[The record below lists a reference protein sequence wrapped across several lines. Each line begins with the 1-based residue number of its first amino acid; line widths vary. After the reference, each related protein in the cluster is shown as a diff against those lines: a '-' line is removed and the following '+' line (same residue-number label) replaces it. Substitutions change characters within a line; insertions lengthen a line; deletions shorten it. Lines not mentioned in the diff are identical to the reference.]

1 MFPDPFG
8 IVHEPY
14 KVVLQFAF
22 EWIRSPEWNAP
33 GYRNPGVTLWYIL
46 AGRRRLLAGPYAY
59 DLQPGEVVLIP
70 PNTTFMTEGG
80 EGEGEA
86 IHYLSAS
93 VSVYMHGI
101 EWSEMYG
108 LPPRFRIH
116 HAQDGQRLKDGWYDL
131 VRAWQP
137 LHDLGEASGIG
148 SGKLSIS
155 QASTQLQ
162 AQAVCLNWFAELIR
176 VLEPHLM
183 NPEPVVDERVRE
195 VCAFIQRSY
204 AAPIRL
210 GDLAKVANTSAGHL
224 RLLFRTHLKVSP
236 YQYLLQVRIGKA
248 QGLLLATNR
257 PLAEVA
263 AEVGFEEYSHFLAT
277 FRKIVGMS
285 PSHYRKNNPLYQ

>member
-1 MFPDPFG
+1 MFPDPIG

-46 AGRRRLLAGPYAY
+46 AGRRRLLAGAQAF

-80 EGEGEA
+80 EGERGA

-93 VSVYMHGI
+93 VSAYMHGI
-101 EWSEMYG
+101 EWSELYG
-108 LPPRFRIH
+108 LPPRFRI
-116 HAQDGQRLKDGWYDL
+116 QNIEDGQRLKDSWYNL

-137 LHDLGEASGIG
+137 RDSEKASSRGDG
-148 SGKLSIS
+148 MLSIS
-155 QASTQLQ
+155 QAARQLQ
-162 AQAVCLNWFAELIR
+162 TQAVCLNWFAEMIR

-183 NPEPVVDERVRE
+183 TPEPVIDERVRE

-210 GDLAKVANTSAGHL
+210 GDLAKVANTSEGHL
-224 RLLFRTHLKVSP
+224 RLLFRTHLMVSP

-248 QGLLLATNR
+248 QELLLATNR
-257 PLAEVA
+257 PLADIA

-285 PSHYRKNNPLYQ
+285 PSHYRKNNSLYQ